1 MMENDRLEILSMQ
14 EAERKRIAE
23 DLHDTTVQDFVHL
36 SQQLELAILYLN
48 KDTIQTK
55 KELSEARNNI
65 KKIIEDMRETIYD
78 LRPMAFDD
86 IGWESAIENLKNN
99 LEENNDINVIFD
111 ICNIDNYDSL
121 IKITI
126 YRIIR
131 EACQNI
137 LKHANASKM
146 VVNMKEN
153 TNNISLMIM
162 DDGIGIGE
170 YDRMNHFGLSMVK
183 EKVGLL
189 SGRLSICTNEKGT
202 TLDITIPI

>member
-23 DLHDTTVQDFVHL
+23 DLHDTTVQDLVHL
-36 SQQLELAILYLN
+36 SQQLELAILYLD

-55 KELSEARNNI
+55 KELFEARNNI

-99 LEENNDINVIFD
+99 LEENNDINVIFN

-153 TNNISLMIM
+153 TNSISLMIM

-189 SGRLSICTNEKGT
+189 SGRLSIFTNENGT

>member
-1 MMENDRLEILSMQ
+1 MKNDRLEILSMQ

-23 DLHDTTVQDFVHL
+23 DLHDTTVQDLVHL

-48 KDTIQTK
+48 KDINQTK
-55 KELSEARNNI
+55 IELSEARNNI

-99 LEENNDINVIFD
+99 LEEKNDINVIFD
-111 ICNIDNYDSL
+111 ICNIDNCDSL

-146 VVNMKEN
+146 VVSMKEN

-189 SGRLSICTNEKGT
+189 SGRLSIFTNENGT

>member
-1 MMENDRLEILSMQ
+1 MKNDRLEILSMQ

-23 DLHDTTVQDFVHL
+23 DLHDTTVQDLVHL

-48 KDTIQTK
+48 KDTNQTK

-86 IGWESAIENLKNN
+86 IGWESAIEKLQND
-99 LEENNDINVIFD
+99 LEEKNDINVIFD
-111 ICNIDNYDSL
+111 ICNIDNCDSL

-189 SGRLSICTNEKGT
+189 SGRLSIFTNENGT

>member
-23 DLHDTTVQDFVHL
+23 DLHDTTVQDLVHL
-36 SQQLELAILYLN
+36 SQQLELAILYLD

-55 KELSEARNNI
+55 KELFEARNNI

-99 LEENNDINVIFD
+99 LEENNDINVIFN

-146 VVNMKEN
+146 VVNMKKN
-153 TNNISLMIM
+153 TNSISLMIM

-189 SGRLSICTNEKGT
+189 SGRLSIFTNENGT

>member
-23 DLHDTTVQDFVHL
+23 DLHDTTVQDLVHL

-48 KDTIQTK
+48 KDTNQTK
-55 KELSEARNNI
+55 IELSEARNNI

-86 IGWESAIENLKNN
+86 IGWESAIENLKND
-99 LEENNDINVIFD
+99 LEEKNDINVIFD
-111 ICNIDNYDSL
+111 ICNIDNCDSL

-146 VVNMKEN
+146 VVNMKED
-153 TNNISLMIM
+153 TNIISLMIM

-189 SGRLSICTNEKGT
+189 SGRLSIFTNKKGT

>member
-23 DLHDTTVQDFVHL
+23 DLHDTTVQDLVHL

-65 KKIIEDMRETIYD
+65 KKIIEDMRETIFD

-189 SGRLSICTNEKGT
+189 SGRLSIFTNENGT

>member
-23 DLHDTTVQDFVHL
+23 DLHDTTVQDLVHL
-36 SQQLELAILYLN
+36 SQQLELAILYLD

-99 LEENNDINVIFD
+99 LEGKNDINVIFD

-189 SGRLSICTNEKGT
+189 SGRLSIFTNENGT

>member
-1 MMENDRLEILSMQ
+1 MKNDRLEILSMQ

-23 DLHDTTVQDFVHL
+23 DLHDTTVQDLVHL

-48 KDTIQTK
+48 KDTNQTK
-55 KELSEARNNI
+55 KELYEARNNI

-86 IGWESAIENLKNN
+86 IGWESAIEKLQND
-99 LEENNDINVIFD
+99 LEEKNDINVIFD
-111 ICNIDNYDSL
+111 ICNIDNCDSL

-189 SGRLSICTNEKGT
+189 SGRLSIFTNENGT

>member
-23 DLHDTTVQDFVHL
+23 DLHDTTVQDLVHL
-36 SQQLELAILYLN
+36 SQQLELAILYLD

-99 LEENNDINVIFD
+99 LEENNDINVIFN

-153 TNNISLMIM
+153 TNSISLMIM

-189 SGRLSICTNEKGT
+189 SGRLSIFTNENGT

>member
-23 DLHDTTVQDFVHL
+23 DLHDTTVQDLVHL

-162 DDGIGIGE
+162 DDGIGIRE

-189 SGRLSICTNEKGT
+189 SGRLSIFTNENGT

>member
-14 EAERKRIAE
+14 EAERKIIAE
-23 DLHDTTVQDFVHL
+23 DLHDTTVQDLVHL
-36 SQQLELAILYLN
+36 SQQLELAILYLD

-55 KELSEARNNI
+55 KELFEARNNI

-99 LEENNDINVIFD
+99 LEENNDINVIFN

-153 TNNISLMIM
+153 TNSISLMIM

-189 SGRLSICTNEKGT
+189 SGRLSIFTNENGT

>member
-23 DLHDTTVQDFVHL
+23 DLHDTTVQDLVHL
-36 SQQLELAILYLN
+36 SQQLELAILYLD

-99 LEENNDINVIFD
+99 LEENNDINVIFN

-153 TNNISLMIM
+153 TNSISLMIM

-189 SGRLSICTNEKGT
+189 SGRLSIFTNEKGT

>member
-23 DLHDTTVQDFVHL
+23 DLHDTTVQDLVHL
-36 SQQLELAILYLN
+36 SQQLELAILYLD

-55 KELSEARNNI
+55 KELFEARNNI
-65 KKIIEDMRETIYD
+65 KKIIEVMRETIYD

-99 LEENNDINVIFD
+99 LEENNDINVIFN

-153 TNNISLMIM
+153 TNSISLMIM

-189 SGRLSICTNEKGT
+189 SGRLSIFTNENGT

>member
-23 DLHDTTVQDFVHL
+23 DLHDTTVQDLVHL

-99 LEENNDINVIFD
+99 LEGKNDINVIFD

-189 SGRLSICTNEKGT
+189 SGRLSIFTNENGT

>member
-1 MMENDRLEILSMQ
+1 MKNDRLEILSMQ
-14 EAERKRIAE
+14 EVERKRIAE
-23 DLHDTTVQDFVHL
+23 DLHDTTVQDLVHL

-48 KDTIQTK
+48 KDINQTK
-55 KELSEARNNI
+55 IELSEARNNI

-99 LEENNDINVIFD
+99 LEEKNDINVIFN
-111 ICNIDNYDSL
+111 ICNIDNCDSL

-146 VVNMKEN
+146 VVSMKEN

-189 SGRLSICTNEKGT
+189 SGRLSIFTNENGT

>member
-23 DLHDTTVQDFVHL
+23 DLHDTTVQDLVHL
-36 SQQLELAILYLN
+36 SQQLELAILYLD

-65 KKIIEDMRETIYD
+65 KKIIEDMRETIFD

-126 YRIIR
+126 YRIIKKI
-131 EACQNI
+131 QI
-137 LKHANASKM
+137 
-146 VVNMKEN
+146 
-153 TNNISLMIM
+153 T
-162 DDGIGIGE
+162 
-170 YDRMNHFGLSMVK
+170 YLS
-183 EKVGLL
+183 
-189 SGRLSICTNEKGT
+189 
-202 TLDITIPI
+202 

>member
-23 DLHDTTVQDFVHL
+23 DLHDTTVQDLVHL

-189 SGRLSICTNEKGT
+189 SGRLSIFTNENGT

>member
-1 MMENDRLEILSMQ
+1 MKNDRLEILSMQ

-23 DLHDTTVQDFVHL
+23 DLHDTTVQDLVHL

-48 KDTIQTK
+48 KDINQTK
-55 KELSEARNNI
+55 IELSEARNNI

-99 LEENNDINVIFD
+99 LEEKNDINVIFD
-111 ICNIDNYDSL
+111 ICNIDNCDSL

-146 VVNMKEN
+146 VVSMKEY

-189 SGRLSICTNEKGT
+189 SGRLSIFTNENGT

>member
-23 DLHDTTVQDFVHL
+23 DLHDTTVQDLVHL
-36 SQQLELAILYLN
+36 SQQLELAILYLD

-99 LEENNDINVIFD
+99 LEEKNDINVNFN

-153 TNNISLMIM
+153 TNSISLMIM

-189 SGRLSICTNEKGT
+189 SGRLSIFTNENGT

>member
-23 DLHDTTVQDFVHL
+23 DLYDTTVQDLVHL
-36 SQQLELAILYLN
+36 SQQLELAILYLD

-99 LEENNDINVIFD
+99 LEEKNDINVNFN

-153 TNNISLMIM
+153 TNSISLMIM

-189 SGRLSICTNEKGT
+189 SGRLSIFTNENGT

>member
-23 DLHDTTVQDFVHL
+23 DLHDTTVQDLVHL
-36 SQQLELAILYLN
+36 SQQLELAILYLD

-99 LEENNDINVIFD
+99 LEENNDINVIFN

-137 LKHANASKM
+137 LKHANASNM

-153 TNNISLMIM
+153 TNSISLMIM

-189 SGRLSICTNEKGT
+189 SGRLSIFTNEKGT

>member
-23 DLHDTTVQDFVHL
+23 DLHDTTVQDLVHL
-36 SQQLELAILYLN
+36 SQQLELAILYLD

>member
-23 DLHDTTVQDFVHL
+23 DLHDTTVQDLVHL
-36 SQQLELAILYLN
+36 SQQLELAILYLD

-86 IGWESAIENLKNN
+86 IGWKSAIENLKNN
-99 LEENNDINVIFD
+99 LEENNDINVIFN

-153 TNNISLMIM
+153 TNSISLMIM

-189 SGRLSICTNEKGT
+189 SGRLSIFTNENGT

>member
-23 DLHDTTVQDFVHL
+23 DLHDTTVQDLVHL
-36 SQQLELAILYLN
+36 SQQLELAILYLD

-55 KELSEARNNI
+55 KELFEARNNI

-78 LRPMAFDD
+78 LRPMTFDD

-99 LEENNDINVIFD
+99 LEEKNDINVNFN

-153 TNNISLMIM
+153 TNSISLMIM

-189 SGRLSICTNEKGT
+189 SGRLSIFTNENGT

>member
-23 DLHDTTVQDFVHL
+23 DLHDTTVQDLVHL
-36 SQQLELAILYLN
+36 SQQLELAILYLD

-78 LRPMAFDD
+78 LRPMTFDD

-99 LEENNDINVIFD
+99 LEEKNDINVNFN

-153 TNNISLMIM
+153 TNSISLMIM

-189 SGRLSICTNEKGT
+189 SGRLSIFTNEKGT

>member
-23 DLHDTTVQDFVHL
+23 DLHDTTVQDLVHL
-36 SQQLELAILYLN
+36 SQQLELAILYLD

-55 KELSEARNNI
+55 KELFEARNNI

-99 LEENNDINVIFD
+99 LEENNDINVIFN

-153 TNNISLMIM
+153 TNSISLMIM

-189 SGRLSICTNEKGT
+189 SGRLSIITNENGT
-202 TLDITIPI
+202 TIDITIPI